1 MKGYS
6 LNMDVLRFIFFL
18 SPIFFSS
25 ILVAQNNDANNPE
38 ALKAKQLL
46 QHSEKLASLK
56 YSQQQKPSPEGIIKH
71 LRGQGGIHFPDRAWD
86 DSYDPLKGA
95 LAPAVEETMKEFD
108 QKLQK
113 IPEPDFPKFN
123 ACSSNKTEK
132 ERVDFD
138 TDLPASSK
146 RLPISDV
153 LFLNSKDVPSEPGAI
168 FGQYTLVIPLSGAKD
183 DSLGGYAEQLK
194 IPCVPYRI
202 RNTLNYVFKDEGLN
216 ALRNFGEDYLGKG
229 FYHQYIQEKYGV
241 KEVKE

>member
-6 LNMDVLRFIFFL
+6 LNMEVRFFLPIFFL
-18 SPIFFSS
+18 LFSLHS
-25 ILVAQNNDANNPE
+25 YAEENNDE

-56 YSQQQKPSPEGIIKH
+56 YSKQQSPAPEGIIKH
-71 LRGQGGIHFPDRAWD
+71 LRGQGGVPFPDRAWD
-86 DSYDPLKGA
+86 DTYDPLKGA

-108 QKLQK
+108 PKLRK
-113 IPEPDFPKFN
+113 IPEPNFPKFN
-123 ACSSNKTEK
+123 ACSGNKTTK
-132 ERVDFD
+132 DRVDFD
-138 TDLPASSK
+138 SDLPASSK

-153 LFLNSKDVPSEPGAI
+153 LFLNAKDLPSEPGPI
-168 FGQYTLVIPLSGAKD
+168 FGQFTLVIPLSGSKD
-183 DSLGGYAEQLK
+183 DSLGGYAEQLQV
-194 IPCVPYRI
+194 PCVPYRI